1 MVLPDDPPAA
11 PHGIAQLWLLVA
23 ELYDEAAVV
32 LREHA
37 ELLPA
42 LSERLRRFLALGSAL
57 GLMRARRA
65 WATHEAS
72 SGAAGSAVASL
83 RVRLGVGAR
92 TRAGQ
97 ILRLRIRDST
107 LRGSRSAG
115 LVLTC

>member
-1 MVLPDDPPAA
+1 MCDDLLCEP
-11 PHGIAQLWLLVA
+11 WLFAA
-23 ELYDEAAVV
+23 ELYDGAAVL
-32 LREHA
+32 LRERA

-83 RVRLGVGAR
+83 RVRIGVGAR

-97 ILRLRIRDST
+97 ILRLRIGDST
-107 LRGSRSAG
+107 LRGSRSAA
-115 LVLTC
+115 LTSAC